1 MSCALAGLAAAALT
15 GAVFGIALFCW
26 SAFSQAAHLPN
37 VGHAFGLIVTVA
49 ILVGA
54 VVGTTPAILIICVSP
69 AKSAPW
75 RSLPILITGAALAF
89 VIVGL
94 PWSFFQATQ
103 DVPYLTLGMPVFG
116 AMAGGAVATRFLP
129 NAGAARPGWSIAA
142 LFGFLLGL
150 LAGVIAL
157 AFCINGLFTRLG
169 AIAVPSNSVY
179 VAVFGFGLYLV
190 AASIAFAAVIRRI
203 AWAERTFW
211 KGIAAGSVASVFV
224 VAGTVLFVFSTS

>member
-1 MSCALAGLAAAALT
+1 M
-15 GAVFGIALFCW
+15 
-26 SAFSQAAHLPN
+26 
-37 VGHAFGLIVTVA
+37 TVA

-69 AKSAPW
+69 ARSAPW
-75 RSLPILITGAALAF
+75 RTLPFLIAGAALGF

-94 PWSFFQATQ
+94 PWSLFQATQ

-129 NAGAARPGWSIAA
+129 SAGVARPGWSIAA
-142 LFGFLLGL
+142 LFGFLVGL

-157 AFCINGLFTRLG
+157 AFCISGLFPRLG
-169 AIAVPSNSVY
+169 TIAVPSNSVY

-190 AASIAFAAVIRRI
+190 AASIVFAAVIRRI
-203 AWAERTFW
+203 EWGKQTFW
-211 KGIAAGSVASVFV
+211 KGVVAGLVASVLAV
-224 VAGTVLFVFSTS
+224 VSIVLFVFATS